1 MQFRGGVAQQ
11 LTTIENQQIEK
22 IRSESYETSEE
33 VGFSFLISFG
43 EKESEKYDKE
53 THTKFMKYVKNT
65 HASTVGGEPF
75 TLLDEQTAN
84 EENATEI
91 LPSRLSH
98 WLKTVPSN
106 PAVIKYKLESIANL
120 LTLSR
125 FPQPNANIAEKA
137 RVIESV
143 INRLTNGTQAR
154 CFNDCT
160 GPLNGQC
167 LPMKDSSTKKK
178 SFNFGTCQCSPGF
191 SGADCSKPGP
201 MATLPTPPTTPYRA
215 TIPH

>member
-1 MQFRGGVAQQ
+1 MQFRGRVAQQ

-84 EENATEI
+84 EENIFQFWNMSMFTWFFRSG
-91 LPSRLSH
+91 L
-98 WLKTVPSN
+98 LKTGTN
-106 PAVIKYKLESIANL
+106 GHTTNTAYN
-120 LTLSR
+120 TLS
-125 FPQPNANIAEKA
+125 NDY
-137 RVIESV
+137 SS
-143 INRLTNGTQAR
+143 LT
-154 CFNDCT
+154 
-160 GPLNGQC
+160 
-167 LPMKDSSTKKK
+167 
-178 SFNFGTCQCSPGF
+178 
-191 SGADCSKPGP
+191 
-201 MATLPTPPTTPYRA
+201 
-215 TIPH
+215 